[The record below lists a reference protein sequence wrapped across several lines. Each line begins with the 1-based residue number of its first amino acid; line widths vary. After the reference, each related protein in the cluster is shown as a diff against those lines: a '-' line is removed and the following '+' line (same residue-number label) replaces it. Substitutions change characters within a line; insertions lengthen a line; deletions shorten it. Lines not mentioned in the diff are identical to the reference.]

1 MSSWVAWTPTK
12 SRPAAHS
19 AATVPRA
26 TAETVTVDRV
36 AVAIATVDRV
46 AAVIVDPATAVV
58 AAVVAS

>member
-1 MSSWVAWTPTK
+1 
-12 SRPAAHS
+12 
-19 AATVPRA
+19 
-26 TAETVTVDRV
+26 VTVDRV